1 MSDFR
6 LRAAVA
12 AISLLAAGLCA
23 AQVIPTSAEAR
34 FKMFDTDGDGVVNKL
49 EYDSDALFSRID
61 SNDNNRISEEELQ
74 AVLGPQEDGMLSAA
88 DRIRVAD
95 GNQDGELTDEELRR
109 AGEMRFSWLDRNQD
123 GKLELS
129 EMKSGFGIPRP

>member
-6 LRAAVA
+6 RRAAIVLL
-12 AISLLAAGLCA
+12 SLLPAGICA
-23 AQVIPTSAEAR
+23 AQVIPASSEAR
-34 FKMFDTDGDGVVNKL
+34 FKMFDTNGDGVVNKL
-49 EYDSDALFSRID
+49 EYNSSALFSAID

-74 AVLGPQEDGMLSAA
+74 AVLGPQQDGMLSAA

-109 AGEMRFSWLDRNQD
+109 AVEMRFAWLDQNMD